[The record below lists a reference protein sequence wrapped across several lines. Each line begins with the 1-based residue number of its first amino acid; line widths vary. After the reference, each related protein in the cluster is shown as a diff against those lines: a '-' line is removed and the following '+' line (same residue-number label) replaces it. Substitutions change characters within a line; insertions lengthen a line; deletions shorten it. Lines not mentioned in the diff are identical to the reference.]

1 LACYRNTDVLK
12 LVGSFVS
19 QYLCAL
25 AVAIMSAQNEIPD
38 NNEDL
43 FVLPSTQI

>member
-1 LACYRNTDVLK
+1 MGNFGFQSL
-12 LVGSFVS
+12 F
-19 QYLCAL
+19 AL

-38 NNEDL
+38 NNKDM